1 MLPSD
6 KKEPLYQ
13 TIKRDI
19 QRKIERGFWAI
30 GDRVPPEEVLQ
41 AQYGVSRGTVRRALS
56 DLEADGYIS
65 RISGRGTFVK
75 RVTPKLQKPMG
86 EIRSFAQQLARA
98 GYEPVSEIL
107 TTERISVAAARGR
120 VAEGFGL
127 PDDAEIIHIQRL
139 RAGRLRDDRIPF
151 AIQSVYL
158 RPDLC
163 PDILER
169 DLTRLFHLY
178 ESAYGRRIVTADEV
192 VRVAAAD
199 DESAALLD
207 IPPGAPVVIRD
218 RISYDQYNT
227 PFEVLHS
234 VDRGDK
240 FEYHYT
246 ILTDFTQTQ
255 PED

>member
-19 QRKIERGFWAI
+19 RHKIERGFWSI

-41 AQYGVSRGTVRRALS
+41 ARYGVSRGTVRRALA

-98 GYEPVSEIL
+98 GYEPVSEVL
-107 TTERISVAAARGR
+107 ARGRVSVAEAQGR

-127 PDDAEIIHIQRL
+127 PPDAEVLFIKRL
-139 RAGRLRDDRIPF
+139 RAGQVRHDRIPF

-163 PDILER
+163 PGILER
-169 DLTRLFHLY
+169 DLTHLFQLY
-178 ESAYGRRIVTADEV
+178 ETAYQRRILTADEV
-192 VRVAAAD
+192 VRVARAT
-199 DESAALLD
+199 DEDAALLD
-207 IPPGAPVVIRD
+207 IPPGAPVVLRD

-255 PED
+255 SED